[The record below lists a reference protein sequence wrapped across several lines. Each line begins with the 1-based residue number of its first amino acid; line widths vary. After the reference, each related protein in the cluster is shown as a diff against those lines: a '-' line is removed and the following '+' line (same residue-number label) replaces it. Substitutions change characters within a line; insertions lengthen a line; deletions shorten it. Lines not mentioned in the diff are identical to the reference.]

1 MGQMKW
7 IYTMVQDGSYQI
19 FKGMYE
25 SALKT
30 NAKTFKFGNRDFS
43 IAKARHIC
51 ILGDRAQLEYD
62 KYIDSIADAEYDA
75 IYLEQ

>member
-43 IAKARHIC
+43 IVKAKHIC
-51 ILGDRAQLEYD
+51 ILGDKAQLEYD
-62 KYIDSIADAEYDA
+62 KHVDEMALIAQEGTYFG
-75 IYLEQ
+75 Q